1 MVTRATSQ
9 SDTLRIPVTASA
21 QPPAPDPAPPV
32 RRVVIAEDEALIRMD
47 LAEMLVDEGYEVV
60 GQAGNGQQAVELAEQ
75 LRPDLVILDVKMP
88 GLDGLSAA
96 ERIADERLAPVL
108 VLTAFS
114 QQDLVERA
122 AAARAMGYLVKPFQ
136 KADVV
141 PAIELAVSRHR
152 ELTALEDE
160 VADLEERL
168 ETRTLVDRAK
178 GRLMDRY
185 GMAEADAFR
194 FLQKTAMDRRLRLAD
209 VARRVLE
216 GDLEA
221 R

>member
-1 MVTRATSQ
+1 MTVS
-9 SDTLRIPVTASA
+9 
-21 QPPAPDPAPPV
+21 
-32 RRVVIAEDEALIRMD
+32 RRVVLAEDEALIRLD
-47 LAEMLVDEGYEVV
+47 LKEMLEEEGYEVV
-60 GQAGNGQQAVELAEQ
+60 GEAGDGDAAVRLAREEQ
-75 LRPDLVILDVKMP
+75 PDLVILDVKMP

-141 PAIELAVSRHR
+141 PAIEMAVSRHR
-152 ELTALEDE
+152 QLTALEDE
-160 VADLEERL
+160 VAGLEERL

-178 GRLMDRY
+178 GRLIDQY

-194 FLQKTAMDRRLRLAD
+194 FLQKTAMDRRLRLAE

-216 GDLEA
+216 GDLGA
-221 R
+221 Q